1 MKNTGYD
8 LQYLG
13 LGQYAMSGLEND
25 NIERYLAMQ
34 DTQAKADSLDLS
46 SMPNSEFSWTLREAG
61 YTSGIK
67 SVGGAE
73 PLIKVVNG
81 VITVENATDYSVT
94 SPDGIVMPKGIKLQQ
109 GVYLVTIGKTT
120 TKVIIH

>member
-1 MKNTGYD
+1 
-8 LQYLG
+8 
-13 LGQYAMSGLEND
+13 LEND
-25 NIERYLAMQ
+25 NIERYLALQ

-109 GVYLVTIGKTT
+109 GVYLVTIGQTT